1 MKKIISLVLVL
12 AFCVAF
18 VCPVFATEGFT
29 SSPGLEP
36 GGCSHGSGTSIVG
49 GFDASCTADGY
60 TGDHVCDDCGAVVEP
75 GQTIVKKHN
84 YDASGVCT
92 DCHSVDPAVS
102 AGGLSPETGDNSM
115 VSVWAVVMV
124 VAVAGLVGLTAVYRK
139 KCTHQ

>member
-36 GGCSHGSGTSIVG
+36 GGCSHGSGTSVVG

-60 TGDHVCDDCGAVVEP
+60 TGDYVCNDCGAVVEY
-75 GQTIVKKHN
+75 GTVVAAKGHTYVN
-84 YDASGVCT
+84 GVCV
-92 DCHSVDPAVS
+92 DCHTNAP
-102 AGGLSPETGDNSM
+102 SPETGDNSM